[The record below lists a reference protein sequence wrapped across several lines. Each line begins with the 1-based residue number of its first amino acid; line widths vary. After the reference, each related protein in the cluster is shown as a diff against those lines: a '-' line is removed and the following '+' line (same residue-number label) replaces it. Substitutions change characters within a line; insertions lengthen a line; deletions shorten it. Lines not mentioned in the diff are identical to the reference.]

1 MSNPPR
7 NFSEKRI
14 TRRTKGETMKRVPL
28 IAAWMFGTTLLA
40 SAQTTFSYPHVVDGV
55 LGATTWKTT
64 IFLANSSSA
73 TATGAITFT
82 QDNSDPFAAGSPWQ
96 ITLADET
103 GSATTSSVFT
113 FTLPPG
119 AVRKYVSGSSE
130 ALNSGFATVTT
141 NSGTVSGT
149 AVFSEFDNA
158 GSLICEAGVP
168 AATAVLRQTIMV
180 DTTGGN
186 SVGVAYVNP
195 STTSIANI
203 SLTLL
208 NNSGNV
214 AASVTKTLGPGNHV
228 SGFTSQFFQSSLPPF
243 VGSMQITSSTPI
255 AAISLRFDRTLSK
268 FTTLPPVTLA
278 SLIST
283 GMDWLQ
289 EVFRLRLA

>member
-1 MSNPPR
+1 
-7 NFSEKRI
+7 
-14 TRRTKGETMKRVPL
+14 MKSVLL
-28 IAAWMFGTTLLA
+28 IAAWMLGTTLMA
-40 SAQTTFSYPHVVDGV
+40 SAQTSFYYPHVVDGV
-55 LGATTWKTT
+55 LGSTVWKTT

-82 QDNSDPFAAGSPWQ
+82 QDNNDPFAAGSPWQ

-103 GSATTSSVFT
+103 GSTTTSSVFT

-119 AVRKYVSGSSE
+119 AVFKYLSSGTGG
-130 ALNSGFATVTT
+130 LNSGFATVTT

-149 AVFSEFDNA
+149 AVFSEFDAA
-158 GSLICEAGVP
+158 GNLICEAGVP
-168 AATAVLRQTIMV
+168 SAIPVLRQTIMV

-186 SVGVAYVNP
+186 NVGVAYVNP

-208 NNSGNV
+208 NNSGNAV
-214 AASVTKTLGPGNHV
+214 AAPVTQTLGPGNHV
-228 SGFTSQFFQSSLPPF
+228 SAFTSQFFHSALPQ

-283 GMDWLQ
+283 GMEWLQ
-289 EVFRLRLA
+289 DRRQRTVPAAFATLLEAFRFRIGLSG